1 MWISFSLIHS
11 ERARYINP
19 RTPSTRELRP
29 LPLAQKT
36 CYSITIMF
44 PLIKELL
51 HSEGDERSVSVR
63 GWVRTK
69 REMKNLVFVE
79 VNDGS
84 CFNNIQCT
92 FDTSVSPD
100 SKTVENLAQL
110 STGVA
115 VEISGKLVQSP
126 ASGQLVEVAASSL
139 AIVGPA
145 PPETYPLQKK
155 RHSLEFLREIAHLRA
170 RTNTFGAVAR
180 VRNRLAFAVH
190 EFFQSRFFQ
199 YINTP
204 IITASDAE
212 GAGALFQVT
221 TLDLAALA
229 KSGKAP
235 DYGKDFF
242 GKWTGLAVT
251 GQLEAE
257 SYAEALTRV
266 YTFGPTFRAE
276 NSNTTRHL
284 AEFWMIEPEV
294 AFARLEDNMTL
305 AEDFLQYLFK
315 AVLKDCTEDLAFFEN
330 HYEKGIMETLELVAN
345 SKFAHMTY
353 TDAIKELEKAAGSTA
368 DLFEFKPYWGCDI
381 QTEHERF
388 IAEKIAKGPV
398 IVTDYPKE
406 IKAFYMKLNED
417 EKTVRAMD
425 VLVPRLGE
433 IIGGSEREE
442 NFGKLEKRITEL
454 GLNMTDYEW
463 YLDLR
468 RYGSVPHSGFGLGFE
483 RLIQYVTG
491 MVNIRDVIPF
501 PRAPGQA
508 AF

>member
-1 MWISFSLIHS
+1 
-11 ERARYINP
+11 
-19 RTPSTRELRP
+19 
-29 LPLAQKT
+29 
-36 CYSITIMF
+36 MF

-51 HSEGDERSVSVR
+51 NSEPDGRTICVR

-84 CFNNIQCT
+84 CFGNIQCT
-92 FDTSVSPD
+92 FDTAANPGPAA
-100 SKTVENLAQL
+100 TLAEL
-110 STGVA
+110 STGAA
-115 VEISGKLVQSP
+115 VEISGRLVPSP
-126 ASGQLVEVAASSL
+126 ASGQAVETAAESL

-145 PPETYPLQKK
+145 PTENTGDIPAYPLQKK

-180 VRNRLAFAVH
+180 VRNRLAFAIH
-190 EFFQSRFFQ
+190 EFFQSRHFQ
-199 YINTP
+199 YIHTP

-212 GAGALFQVT
+212 GAGEMFQVT

-229 KSGKAP
+229 KSGKGP
-235 DYGKDFF
+235 DYQKDFF
-242 GKWTGLAVT
+242 GKRAGLTVS

-257 SYAEALTRV
+257 TYAEALTRV

-284 AEFWMIEPEV
+284 AEFWMIEPEI
-294 AFARLEDNMTL
+294 AFARLEDNMDL
-305 AEDFLQYLFK
+305 AEEFLKFLFNRI
-315 AVLKDCTEDLAFFEN
+315 LKDCADDLDFFDA
-330 HYEKGIMETLELVAN
+330 HIEKGIIETLRAVAE
-345 SKFAHMTY
+345 SKFSHMSY
-353 TDAIKELEKAAGSTA
+353 TQAISELEKGGP
-368 DLFEFKPYWGCDI
+368 FEFKPYWGCDL
-381 QTEHERF
+381 QSEHEKF
-388 IAEKIAKGPV
+388 LTEKVVKGPV
-398 IVTDYPKE
+398 IVTDYPKG
-406 IKAFYMKLNED
+406 IKAFYMKLNDD

-442 NFGKLEKRITEL
+442 NLDRLEKRMKDLGMNTE
-454 GLNMTDYEW
+454 DYSW

-468 RYGSVPHSGFGLGFE
+468 RFGTVPHSGFGMGFE

-491 MVNIRDVIPF
+491 MVNIRDVIPY
-501 PRAPGQA
+501 PRAAGQA